1 MYTLEN
7 HGFQKFKVPK
17 KNFDHLIN
25 FKNLVEKT
33 SNSILKKKE
42 KLNNIHNHN
51 FDKIDF
57 NSFRLKIFNKINKKK
72 NIHEIIFGIYDE
84 LIISLIGKDICVQKN
99 INFSIQRPFDQQRA
113 PFHKDSPPNSPYE
126 IVVWLPLVD
135 CFKDMS
141 MYLFDIKKSK
151 KIDQFL
157 SKPSNK
163 SHDIY
168 AKKNGVC
175 CECKFGELLIFSA
188 PTYHY
193 IPVNSQKDS
202 RWSINC
208 RYKNTFSPNG
218 MKGYLDFFEPLR
230 FSDITKLAI
239 KYEKK

>member
-17 KNFDHLIN
+17 KNLKHLIN
-25 FKNLVEKT
+25 FKQLVENT
-33 SNSILKKKE
+33 SYSILKKKE
-42 KLNNIHNHN
+42 RLNKIHNYN

-57 NSFRLKIFNKINKKK
+57 NSFRLKIFNQINKKK
-72 NIHEIIFGIYDE
+72 NIHELIFAIYDD
-84 LIISLIGKDICVQKN
+84 LIINLIGNDICVQKN

-135 CFKDMS
+135 CVKDMS

-151 KIDQFL
+151 KIDLFL
-157 SKPSNK
+157 SKPNGI

-175 CECKFGELLIFSA
+175 CECKFGELLIFFRSY
-188 PTYHY
+188 PT
-193 IPVNSQKDS
+193 N
-202 RWSINC
+202 
-208 RYKNTFSPNG
+208 FS
-218 MKGYLDFFEPLR
+218 K
-230 FSDITKLAI
+230 
-239 KYEKK
+239 